1 MRLHLMIA
9 MACAMGCVFAPAE
22 AAESGAA
29 KRVDSNRS
37 DLNRLDS
44 SKPDSAQAS
53 QSRSAAT
60 AWNIHSASGNYQGQG
75 EGDPTDAKGASLRL
89 IGSAQAKAGE
99 SGVASVRIDAAPLR
113 GRRLRLSARLTVDAA
128 PKGALLWIRADGAD
142 KKVLGFIN
150 SQRDPVAGEH
160 ASAARELLLDVPD
173 AAEQLLFG
181 LVLLEGG
188 QAAATELRL
197 VDEGRSATA
206 QDVFDFAIEAIKDR
220 ALHRDRID
228 WGKTDVELRARLA
241 AGSGASAAYPVLREL
256 IGRLGDGHSFLMPP
270 QATRDRAGTA
280 KKTFEPVVKPL
291 AGAIGYVAVPGFS
304 GGDDAGRDAFARG
317 IVERIAVLAP
327 SASAGW
333 IVDLRGN
340 SGGTMWP
347 MLAGLRPL
355 LGAGAIG
362 GNVSAPGQPM
372 RRWRP
377 EQLMPN
383 AATWPQPD
391 LRAAKVAVLIGPRT
405 SSSGEAVAIAFSGR
419 ARTRSFG
426 QPSDGRSTSN
436 ETIALPDGGALL
448 LTTAVFADR
457 SGKLFGGRIEP
468 DVAVPAGDGDGNSD
482 ASDPALAAAQV
493 WLASDE

>member
-1 MRLHLMIA
+1 MRRRLMVG
-9 MACAMGCVFAPAE
+9 MLWVVGCAFAPAE
-22 AAESGAA
+22 AVESVAA
-29 KRVDSNRS
+29 NRTDSNR
-37 DLNRLDS
+37 LD
-44 SKPDSAQAS
+44 PVQAS
-53 QSRSAAT
+53 QSQSGAKPVASAST
-60 AWNIHSASGNYQGQG
+60 VWKIHSASGAYQGQG
-75 EGDPTDAKGASLRL
+75 EGDPTAANGASVRL
-89 IGSAQAKAGE
+89 SGPAQAKTGE
-99 SGVASVRIDAAPLR
+99 SGSASARIDAAALR
-113 GRRLRLSARLTVDAA
+113 GHRLRLSARLTVDAA
-128 PKGALLWIRADGAD
+128 PKGALLWIRVDGAD
-142 KKVLGFIN
+142 KQVLGFAN

-160 ASAARELLLDVPD
+160 ASAARELVLDVPD

-181 LVLLEGG
+181 MVLLEGG

-206 QDVFDFAIEAIKDR
+206 QDVFDVAIEAIKGR

-228 WGKTDVELRARLA
+228 WGKSDAELRARLA
-241 AGSGASAAYPVLREL
+241 TGSGASAAYPLLREL

-270 QATRDRAGTA
+270 QATRAQAGTA
-280 KKTFEPVVKPL
+280 NKTFEPVIKPL

-304 GGDDAGRDAFARG
+304 GGDDAARAAFARA
-317 IVERIAVLAP
+317 IVERINALAP
-327 SASAGW
+327 NVSAGW

-362 GNVSAPGQPM
+362 GNVSGPGQPP
-372 RRWRP
+372 RPWRL
-377 EQLMPN
+377 EQVMPL

-391 LRAAKVAVLIGPRT
+391 LSAAKVAVLIGPRT

-436 ETIALPDGGALL
+436 ETIALPDGGTLL
-448 LTTAVFADR
+448 LSTAAFADR
-457 SGKLFGGRIEP
+457 SGKVFGGKVEP
-468 DVAVPAGDGDGNSD
+468 DVVVPAGDGG
-482 ASDPALAAAQV
+482 ASDPALAAAQA
-493 WLASDE
+493 WLASGEPRAR

>member
-1 MRLHLMIA
+1 
-9 MACAMGCVFAPAE
+9 MARRHG
-22 AAESGAA
+22 
-29 KRVDSNRS
+29 
-37 DLNRLDS
+37 
-44 SKPDSAQAS
+44 
-53 QSRSAAT
+53 
-60 AWNIHSASGNYQGQG
+60 G
-75 EGDPTDAKGASLRL
+75 EGGGGGHRVASL
-89 IGSAQAKAGE
+89 
-99 SGVASVRIDAAPLR
+99 
-113 GRRLRLSARLTVDAA
+113 T
-128 PKGALLWIRADGAD
+128 GA
-142 KKVLGFIN
+142 V
-150 SQRDPVAGEH
+150 Q
-160 ASAARELLLDVPD
+160 
-173 AAEQLLFG
+173 
-181 LVLLEGG
+181 
-188 QAAATELRL
+188 QAA
-197 VDEGRSATA
+197 
-206 QDVFDFAIEAIKDR
+206 
-220 ALHRDRID
+220 
-228 WGKTDVELRARLA
+228 
-241 AGSGASAAYPVLREL
+241 
-256 IGRLGDGHSFLMPP
+256 
-270 QATRDRAGTA
+270 RDRAGTA

-317 IVERIAVLAP
+317 IVERIAALAP

-372 RRWRP
+372 RRWRL

-468 DVAVPAGDGDGNSD
+468 DVAVPASDGDGNSD

-493 WLASDE
+493 WLASDESRAL